1 MLSSTAL
8 RIAVSQIATLRWDLG
23 EELCHY
29 REHGFEAISLWRQK
43 ISDVSL
49 FEARE
54 LLGTSGV
61 RVSSLQWPG
70 GFTGSEGHTFRES
83 LEDACE
89 AIDAA
94 EQLHCPLIVLH
105 PGGRAGHTLSHAR
118 RLIRLAMKELAPIAE
133 SAGVMLAIKPAK
145 DEASFL
151 TTLIESLDV
160 VNGSGST
167 NVGLAVDLWSFSEEL
182 LSLDNKM
189 PVIERMKIVSVADRI
204 CNVSLG
210 HERLPPGTGDLP
222 LSHLLYLL
230 LESGYSGDIEF
241 DPIGETVAEMGYE
254 ELLAS
259 VRRYVDQLQSD
270 MNVIETDRL
279 KNELPAPLA
288 KAFFR

>member
-54 LLGTSGV
+54 LLSTSGV

-70 GFTGSEGHTFRES
+70 GFTGSEGHTFQES

-105 PGGRAGHTLSHAR
+105 PGGRAGHTL
-118 RLIRLAMKELAPIAE
+118 
-133 SAGVMLAIKPAK
+133 
-145 DEASFL
+145 
-151 TTLIESLDV
+151 
-160 VNGSGST
+160 
-167 NVGLAVDLWSFSEEL
+167 
-182 LSLDNKM
+182 
-189 PVIERMKIVSVADRI
+189 
-204 CNVSLG
+204 
-210 HERLPPGTGDLP
+210 
-222 LSHLLYLL
+222 
-230 LESGYSGDIEF
+230 
-241 DPIGETVAEMGYE
+241 
-254 ELLAS
+254 
-259 VRRYVDQLQSD
+259 
-270 MNVIETDRL
+270 
-279 KNELPAPLA
+279 
-288 KAFFR
+288 